1 MNHGQ
6 VASVV
11 CYAVLC
17 HGRVE
22 ESYFRR
28 FPVRSGYRSGA
39 AGYNLGQRM
48 TQQGKKGTL
57 ICRVSTRVYPVES
70 FANVALANQ
79 LRACNVC
86 IKRVP

>member
-1 MNHGQ
+1 MFPLWFVMPCYAHRQ

-11 CYAVLC
+11 CFAVLC

-48 TQQGKKGTL
+48 TQQGIRWPNHDISG
-57 ICRVSTRVYPVES
+57 
-70 FANVALANQ
+70 
-79 LRACNVC
+79 
-86 IKRVP
+86 